1 MQVGRSSNQATANWA
16 KRAGNDALVRDVTGN
31 NARVASLLDHVQRA
45 VAIRQIDG
53 HAWMRLQKRGT
64 EAADDALP
72 KVDSGEDA
80 NVAVQL
86 ALIVMQALLGFLG
99 Q

>member
-1 MQVGRSSNQATANWA
+1 
-16 KRAGNDALVRDVTGN
+16 
-31 NARVASLLDHVQRA
+31 
-45 VAIRQIDG
+45 
-53 HAWMRLQKRGT
+53 MRLQKRDT